1 MKSSIYRLVFTVV
14 LALTC
19 VAGAARATVLTYQP
33 NPVDLDDLD
42 HHYSYS
48 WRIDNINLPSNAV
61 ITSATISFANIANW
75 DSTANMLF
83 VYLLDTASKG
93 GVNTVQDHP
102 LNESPIGDIT
112 DHFANGFNASAGLLS
127 STTAMT
133 KLFQKSFTTTPVDYT
148 FTFTSAELTTLMNY
162 IQNGHDIAL
171 GFDPECHFF
180 NDGITFTLTY
190 ITPVPEPANVVAVFC
205 LVAVAIGY
213 ELRRRRRYCAVK
225 A

>member
-1 MKSSIYRLVFTVV
+1 MKSSIYRLVFIAV
-14 LALTC
+14 LALGC
-19 VAGAARATVLTYQP
+19 LAGTARATVLTFQP
-33 NPVDLDDLD
+33 DPVDLDDLD

-61 ITSATISFANIANW
+61 IQSATISFANIANW
-75 DSTANMLF
+75 DSTPNMLF
-83 VYLLDTASKG
+83 VYLLDTATKA
-93 GVNTVQDHP
+93 GVNMVQDHP
-102 LNESPIGDIT
+102 LDESPIGDIT
-112 DHFANGFNASAGLLS
+112 DHFANGFNVSAGLIS

-133 KLFQKSFTTTPVDYT
+133 KLFQKSFTTTPVNYT
-148 FTFTSAELTTLMNY
+148 FTFTSDELTTLMTD
-162 IQNGHDIAL
+162 IKNGNDMAL

-180 NDGITFTLTY
+180 NDGITFTLNY

-213 ELRRRRRYCAVK
+213 ELRRRRRYCVVK

>member
-1 MKSSIYRLVFTVV
+1 MKSSIYRLVFTAV
-14 LALTC
+14 LALGC
-19 VAGAARATVLTYQP
+19 LAGTARATVLTFQP
-33 NPVDLDDLD
+33 DPVDLDDLD

-61 ITSATISFANIANW
+61 IQSATISFANIANW
-75 DSTANMLF
+75 DSTPNMLF
-83 VYLLDTASKG
+83 VYLLDTATKA

-112 DHFANGFNASAGLLS
+112 DHFANGFNVSAGLIS

-133 KLFQKSFTTTPVDYT
+133 KLFQKSFTTTPVNYT
-148 FTFTSAELTTLMNY
+148 FTFTSDELTTLMTD
-162 IQNGHDIAL
+162 IKNGNDVAL

-180 NDGITFTLTY
+180 NDGITFTLNY

-213 ELRRRRRYCAVK
+213 ELRRRSRYCVVK